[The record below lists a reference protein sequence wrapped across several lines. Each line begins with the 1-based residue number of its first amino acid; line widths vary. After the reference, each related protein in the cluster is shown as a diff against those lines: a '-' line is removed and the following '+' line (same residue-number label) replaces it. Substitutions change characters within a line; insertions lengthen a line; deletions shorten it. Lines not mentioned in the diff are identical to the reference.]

1 MTYRNKYVLHTSS
14 SSSSPTRLSKERA
27 NHNNQQNAKHCSE
40 KFHIAKF
47 TTNAHEVF
55 TNPNVD
61 IVFILTSDEF
71 HEEYTILSLQAGKNV
86 MVEKPLTLSLPS
98 AQRILTAEQH
108 APNGARV
115 FVGYMRRYAPSYT
128 QTFKREIASIPRICY
143 ARVRDFSGPNSKF
156 VNESGTF
163 QVKDS
168 PDIPS
173 TAGRERQ
180 MRLERLF
187 QEAFPDV
194 EGPLHLTRQHEQY
207 CRFLGSLGSH
217 DISLLRETLGSP
229 ESVEGVSVNEPFY
242 SAIFNYKNKSSSSS
256 SSSSS
261 SDSAGEPFSV
271 TYESGIDAVP
281 RFDAHL
287 AVYGEKKRVHIQYD
301 SPYIKGLPIK
311 VVVEE
316 VNEAGEFQTREML
329 GSYQD
334 AYTTELQEVYAA
346 FAEGKPIKTTVEDAM
361 QDIAIFDSMYKAW
374 SKSH

>member
-1 MTYRNKYVLHTSS
+1 M
-14 SSSSPTRLSKERA
+14 
-27 NHNNQQNAKHCSE
+27 
-40 KFHIAKF
+40 
-47 TTNAHEVF
+47 
-55 TNPNVD
+55 
-61 IVFILTSDEF
+61 
-71 HEEYTILSLQAGKNV
+71 
-86 MVEKPLTLSLPS
+86 
-98 AQRILTAEQH
+98 
-108 APNGARV
+108 
-115 FVGYMRRYAPSYT
+115 
-128 QTFKREIASIPRICY
+128 
-143 ARVRDFSGPNSKF
+143 
-156 VNESGTF
+156 
-163 QVKDS
+163 
-168 PDIPS
+168 
-173 TAGRERQ
+173 
-180 MRLERLF
+180 
-187 QEAFPDV
+187 
-194 EGPLHLTRQHEQY
+194 
-207 CRFLGSLGSH
+207 
-217 DISLLRETLGSP
+217 
-229 ESVEGVSVNEPFY
+229 NEPFY
-242 SAIFNYKNKSSSSS
+242 SAIFNYKNKSS

-316 VNEAGEFQTREML
+316 VNEAGEFQTREIL